1 MPSQEIYS
9 QHADEYEQLV
19 SHEDYRGNILPALNR
34 IRPLAGLDVIEFG
47 AGTGRLT
54 RLIAPAVKSVQAFD
68 ASLNMLQ
75 VARAV
80 LERSGHSNWHV
91 AVGDHRHLPVSSQ
104 IADAGL
110 AGWTIFQFLVWS
122 EPNWQ
127 SEAEQVLA
135 EMRRV
140 VRPGGTII
148 ILETLGTGF
157 ETPHPMDKLT
167 AYYSFLEEAGFS
179 STWIRTDYQFE
190 SVAEAK
196 AHISFF
202 FGTDIAQQIVKQ
214 DRKIP
219 ECTGIWW
226 LNV

>member
-1 MPSQEIYS
+1 MPSQETYS

-19 SHEDYRGNILPALNR
+19 SHEDYQGNILPALNR
-34 IRPLAGLDVIEFG
+34 IRSLAGLDVIEFG

-80 LERSGHSNWHV
+80 LERSGHSNWRI
-91 AVGDHRHLPVSSQ
+91 AVGDHRRLPVGNQ
-104 IADAGL
+104 VADVAL
-110 AGWTIFQFLVWS
+110 AGWTIFQLLVWS
-122 EPNWQ
+122 ELNWQ
-127 SEAEQVLA
+127 GEAEKVLA

-140 VRPGGTII
+140 VHPGGTII

-157 ETPHPMDKLT
+157 ETPHPLDKLSV
-167 AYYSFLEEAGFS
+167 YYSFLEKACFS
-179 STWIRTDYQFE
+179 STWIRTDFQFE

-196 AHISFF
+196 AHIGFF
-202 FGTDIAQQIVKQ
+202 FGTDIARQIVKQ
-214 DRKIP
+214 DRMVP

-226 LNV
+226 SS

>member
-1 MPSQEIYS
+1 MPSQETYS

-34 IRPLAGLDVIEFG
+34 IRPLAGLDVIELG

-54 RLIAPAVKSVQAFD
+54 RLIAPVVKSVQAFD
-68 ASLNMLQ
+68 ASLNILQ

-91 AVGDHRHLPVSSQ
+91 AVGDHRHLPVGNQ
-104 IADAGL
+104 VADVAL
-110 AGWTIFQFLVWS
+110 AGWTIFQLLVWS

-127 SEAEQVLA
+127 GEAEKVLA

-140 VRPGGTII
+140 VHPGGTII

-157 ETPHPMDKLT
+157 ETPHPLDKLSG
-167 AYYSFLEEAGFS
+167 YYSFLEKAGFS
-179 STWIRTDYQFE
+179 STWIRTDFQFE

-196 AHISFF
+196 AHIGFF

-214 DRKIP
+214 DRMVP

-226 LNV
+226 SS

>member
-19 SHEDYRGNILPALNR
+19 SHEDYRSNILPALNR
-34 IRPLAGLDVIEFG
+34 IRPLAELDVVELG

-54 RLIAPAVKSVQAFD
+54 RLIAPVVKSVRAFD

-91 AVGDHRHLPVSSQ
+91 AVGDHRCLPVGNRV
-104 IADAGL
+104 ADVAL
-110 AGWTIFQFLVWS
+110 AGWTIAQLLVWS
-122 EPNWQ
+122 EPSWQ
-127 SEAEQVLA
+127 CEADKVLA

-140 VRPGGTII
+140 LRPGGTII
-148 ILETLGTGF
+148 ILETLGTGY
-157 ETPHPMDKLT
+157 ETPHPPDKLT
-167 AYYSFLEEAGFS
+167 AYYSFLEKAGFS
-179 STWIRTDYQFE
+179 STWIRTDFQFE
-190 SVAEAK
+190 SVAEAETL
-196 AHISFF
+196 IGFF
-202 FGTDIAQQIVKQ
+202 FGPDATQRIVNQ
-214 DRKIP
+214 NPIVP

-226 LNV
+226 SS

>member
-9 QHADEYEQLV
+9 RHAGEYEQLV

-34 IRPLAGLDVIEFG
+34 IRPLAGLDVIELG

-54 RLIAPAVKSVQAFD
+54 RLIAPVVTSVRAFD
-68 ASLNMLQ
+68 ASLSMLQ
-75 VARAV
+75 IAQVQ
-80 LERSGHSNWHV
+80 LKRSGLSNCHV
-91 AVGDHRHLPVSSQ
+91 ATGDHRCLPVGSQ
-104 IADAGL
+104 VADVAL
-110 AGWTIFQFLVWS
+110 AGWTVAQFLVWS

-148 ILETLGTGF
+148 ILETLGTGLA
-157 ETPHPMDKLT
+157 TPQAPGKLIP
-167 AYYSFLEEAGFS
+167 YYSFLEQTGFS
-179 STWIRTDYQFE
+179 STWIRTDLQFE
-190 SVAEAK
+190 SVAEAR
-196 AHISFF
+196 ALIGFF
-202 FGTDIAQQIVKQ
+202 FGMDIAQQIVKQ
-214 DRKIP
+214 HRMVP

-226 LNV
+226 LNL

>member
-1 MPSQEIYS
+1 MPSQEMYR
-9 QHADEYEQLV
+9 QHADEYEQVV
-19 SHEDYRGNILPALNR
+19 SHEDYQGNILPALNR
-34 IRPLAGLDVIEFG
+34 IRPLARLDVIEFG

-54 RLIAPAVKSVQAFD
+54 RLIAPVAKSVRAFD

-75 VARAV
+75 VAQV
-80 LERSGHSNWHV
+80 QLKRSGLSNWHV
-91 AVGDHRHLPVSSQ
+91 AVGDHRHLPVGSQ
-104 IADAGL
+104 IADIAL

-167 AYYSFLEEAGFS
+167 AYYSFLEKAGFS

-196 AHISFF
+196 AHIGFF

-226 LNV
+226 SS